1 MMFSADSREADFD
14 RVSRAL
20 DAPLPWTPG
29 RALPPLVLE
38 RAMTIRE
45 AVFAPDETVP
55 VREAVGRVCAAP
67 AVACPPA
74 VPIAVSGEI
83 LPPEAVGA
91 FLENGID
98 AVRVCK

>member
-1 MMFSADSREADFD
+1 MIKYLPLGKMNACY
-14 RVSRAL
+14 
-20 DAPLPWTPG
+20 DAEL
-29 RALPPLVLE
+29 
-38 RAMTIRE
+38 
-45 AVFAPDETVP
+45 
-55 VREAVGRVCAAP
+55 REAVGRVCAAP

-83 LPPEAVGA
+83 LTPEAVGA